1 MIKLKDLLLENDA
14 PNIFIPRRLDDR
26 PVRYNQ
32 MTQKEVNRIVDDYN
46 NRKNKDSLDLSG
58 SDPEEYDDDD
68 DGDEFSRSELR
79 FSGDFILP
87 DTLKKVNGGL
97 YLAATGVTKLP
108 DNLTIG
114 DYNHNNKYS
123 NSHLDVSYCKNLNAL
138 PKGLK
143 VVSVN
148 GSYSGL
154 IEIPDDIQ
162 TIELELKYTKVKQL
176 PLFKNFIK
184 NIDLEGCKLFKTLP
198 EGFTAGELTIEYSPI
213 VSIPNNV
220 KLKHLIVR
228 ECKNFTSIGSNCSI
242 DILVIA
248 YGCLNFTTLP
258 TDIKAN
264 RVNIVFNS
272 QFRINLLNQYKT
284 VKKIL
289 NALQKMYPNVQQFMI
304 D

>member
-1 MIKLKDLLLENDA
+1 
-14 PNIFIPRRLDDR
+14 
-26 PVRYNQ
+26 

-68 DGDEFSRSELR
+68 DGDEFSRSELS

-87 DTLKKVNGGL
+87 DTLKKVKGGL
-97 YLAATGVTKLP
+97 YLSNTGVTKLP

-114 DYNHNNKYS
+114 EYEY
-123 NSHLDVSYCKNLNAL
+123 SHLDVSYCKKLNAL

-162 TIELELKYTKVKQL
+162 TTELELRYTKVKQL

-184 NIDLEGCKLFKTLP
+184 NIDLEGCKSLKTLP
-198 EGFTAGELTIEYSPI
+198 QGFTAGELTIEYSPI

-220 KLKHLIVR
+220 KLKQLVVR

-242 DILVIA
+242 DILAVG

-264 RVNIVFNS
+264 QVSIVFNS

-284 VKKIL
+284 HKKIL

>member
-32 MTQKEVNRIVDDYN
+32 MTQKEVNSIIDYYNDDQD
-46 NRKNKDSLDLSG
+46 KDSLDLSG
-58 SDPEEYDDDD
+58 SDPDDDD
-68 DGDEFSRSELR
+68 EDEFSTSKLSL
-79 FSGDFILP
+79 SGDFKIP
-87 DTLKKVNGGL
+87 DTLKKVKGGL
-97 YLAATGVTKLP
+97 YLSNTGVTKLP

-114 DYNHNNKYS
+114 EYKY
-123 NSHLDVSYCKNLNAL
+123 SHLDVSYCKNLNAL

-143 VVSVN
+143 VASVN

-162 TIELELKYTKVKQL
+162 TTQLELKYTKVKQL
-176 PLFKNFIK
+176 PLFKNFIGK
-184 NIDLEGCKLFKTLP
+184 IDLEGCKSLKTLP
-198 EGFTAGELTIEYSPI
+198 QGFTAGELDIEYSPI

-220 KLKHLIVR
+220 KLKQLVFN

-242 DILVIA
+242 DILSIG

-284 VKKIL
+284 VKKTL

>member
-32 MTQKEVNRIVDDYN
+32 MTQKEVNSIIDYYNDDQD
-46 NRKNKDSLDLSG
+46 KDSLDLSG
-58 SDPEEYDDDD
+58 SDPDDDD
-68 DGDEFSRSELR
+68 DEDEFSRSKLSL
-79 FSGDFILP
+79 SGDFKIP
-87 DTLKKVNGGL
+87 DTLKKVKGGL
-97 YLAATGVTKLP
+97 YLSNTGVTKLP

-114 DYNHNNKYS
+114 EYEY
-123 NSHLDVSYCKNLNAL
+123 SHLDVSYCKKLNAL

-148 GSYSGL
+148 GSYSSL

-162 TIELELKYTKVKQL
+162 TTELELKYTKVKQL

-184 NIDLEGCKLFKTLP
+184 NIDLEGCKSLKTLP

-220 KLKHLIVR
+220 KLKQLVVR

-242 DILVIA
+242 DILSIG

-264 RVNIVFNS
+264 QVSIVFNS
-272 QFRINLLNQYKT
+272 QFKINLLNKFET
-284 VKKIL
+284 DKKIL

>member
-32 MTQKEVNRIVDDYN
+32 MTQKEVNSIIDYYNDDQD
-46 NRKNKDSLDLSG
+46 KDSLDLSG

-68 DGDEFSRSELR
+68 DGDEFSRSELS
-79 FSGDFILP
+79 FSGDFIIP
-87 DTLKKVNGGL
+87 DTLKKVKGGL
-97 YLAATGVTKLP
+97 YLSNTGVTKLP

-114 DYNHNNKYS
+114 EYKY
-123 NSHLDVSYCKNLNAL
+123 SHLDVSYCKKLNAL

-162 TIELELKYTKVKQL
+162 TTELELKYTKVKQL

-184 NIDLEGCKLFKTLP
+184 NIDLEGCKSLKTLP
-198 EGFTAGELTIEYSPI
+198 EGFTAGELIIEYSPI

-220 KLKHLIVR
+220 KLKQLVFN

-242 DILVIA
+242 DILAIG

>member
-14 PNIFIPRRLDDR
+14 TNIFIPRRVEDR

-58 SDPEEYDDDD
+58 SDPEEYDDED
-68 DGDEFSRSELR
+68 DGDEFSRSELSL
-79 FSGDFILP
+79 SGDFILP
-87 DTLKKVNGGL
+87 DTLKKVKGGL
-97 YLAATGVTKLP
+97 YLSNTGVTKLP

-114 DYNHNNKYS
+114 EYEY
-123 NSHLDVSYCKNLNAL
+123 SHLDVSYCKKLNAL

-148 GSYSGL
+148 GSYSSL

-162 TIELELKYTKVKQL
+162 TTELELKYTKVKQL

-184 NIDLEGCKLFKTLP
+184 NIDLEGCKSLKTLP
-198 EGFTAGELTIEYSPI
+198 EGFTAGELIIEYSPI

-220 KLKHLIVR
+220 KLKRLIVR

-242 DILVIA
+242 DILSIG

-264 RVNIVFNS
+264 QVSIVFNS
-272 QFRINLLNQYKT
+272 QFKINLLNKFET
-284 VKKIL
+284 DKKIL

-304 D
+304 G

>member
-32 MTQKEVNRIVDDYN
+32 MTQKEVNSIIDYYNDDQD
-46 NRKNKDSLDLSG
+46 KDSLDLSG
-58 SDPEEYDDDD
+58 SDPDDDD
-68 DGDEFSRSELR
+68 EDEFSTSKLSL
-79 FSGDFILP
+79 SGDFKIP
-87 DTLKKVNGGL
+87 DTLKKVKGGL
-97 YLAATGVTKLP
+97 YLSNTGVTKLP

-114 DYNHNNKYS
+114 EYKY
-123 NSHLDVSYCKNLNAL
+123 SHLDVSYCKKLNAL

-162 TIELELKYTKVKQL
+162 TTELELKYTKVKQL
-176 PLFKNFIK
+176 PLFKNFIGK
-184 NIDLEGCKLFKTLP
+184 IDLEGCKSLKTLP

-220 KLKHLIVR
+220 KLKQLVFN

-242 DILVIA
+242 DILSIG

-289 NALQKMYPNVQQFMI
+289 NALQKMYPNVQQFMV

>member
-58 SDPEEYDDDD
+58 SDTEEYDDD
-68 DGDEFSRSELR
+68 DGDEFSRSELS

-87 DTLKKVNGGL
+87 DTLKKVKGGL
-97 YLAATGVTKLP
+97 YLSNTGVTKLP

-114 DYNHNNKYS
+114 EYEY
-123 NSHLDVSYCKNLNAL
+123 SHLDVSYCKKLNAL

-148 GSYSGL
+148 GSYSSL

-162 TIELELKYTKVKQL
+162 TTELELKYTKVKQL

-184 NIDLEGCKLFKTLP
+184 NIDLEGCKSLKTLP

-242 DILVIA
+242 DILSIG

-264 RVNIVFNS
+264 QVSIVFNS
-272 QFRINLLNQYKT
+272 QFKINLLNQYKT
-284 VKKIL
+284 HKKIL

>member
-68 DGDEFSRSELR
+68 D
-79 FSGDFILP
+79 
-87 DTLKKVNGGL
+87 
-97 YLAATGVTKLP
+97 
-108 DNLTIG
+108 
-114 DYNHNNKYS
+114 
-123 NSHLDVSYCKNLNAL
+123 
-138 PKGLK
+138 
-143 VVSVN
+143 
-148 GSYSGL
+148 
-154 IEIPDDIQ
+154 IQ
-162 TIELELKYTKVKQL
+162 TTELELKYTKVKQL

-184 NIDLEGCKLFKTLP
+184 NIDLEGCKSLKTLP
-198 EGFTAGELTIEYSPI
+198 QGFTAGELTIEYSPI

-220 KLKHLIVR
+220 KLKQLVVR

-242 DILVIA
+242 DILSIG

-264 RVNIVFNS
+264 QVSIVFNS

-284 VKKIL
+284 DKKIL

>member
-1 MIKLKDLLLENDA
+1 MIKLKDLLLEND
-14 PNIFIPRRLDDR
+14 IFIPRRVEDR

-46 NRKNKDSLDLSG
+46 NKKNKDSLDLSG
-58 SDPEEYDDDD
+58 SDPEEYDDD
-68 DGDEFSRSELR
+68 GDEFSRSELSL
-79 FSGDFILP
+79 SGDFIIP
-87 DTLKKVNGGL
+87 DTLKKVKGGL
-97 YLAATGVTKLP
+97 YLSNTGVTKLP

-114 DYNHNNKYS
+114 EYEY
-123 NSHLDVSYCKNLNAL
+123 SHLDVSYCKKLNAL

-143 VVSVN
+143 VASVN
-148 GSYSGL
+148 GSYSTL
-154 IEIPDDIQ
+154 VEIPDDIQ

-184 NIDLEGCKLFKTLP
+184 NIDLEGCKSLKTLS
-198 EGFTAGELTIEYSPI
+198 EGFTAGELIIEYSPI

-242 DILVIA
+242 DILSIG

-264 RVNIVFNS
+264 IVNIVFNS
-272 QFRINLLNQYKT
+272 PFKTNLLNQYKT
-284 VKKIL
+284 VKKTL
-289 NALQKMYPNVQQFMI
+289 NALQKMYPNVKQFKI
-304 D
+304 E

>member
-32 MTQKEVNRIVDDYN
+32 MTQKEVNSIIDYYNDDQD
-46 NRKNKDSLDLSG
+46 KDSLDLSG
-58 SDPEEYDDDD
+58 TDPDDEF
-68 DGDEFSRSELR
+68 GDEFSTSKLSL
-79 FSGDFILP
+79 SGDFIIP
-87 DTLKKVNGGL
+87 DTLKKVKGGL
-97 YLAATGVTKLP
+97 YLSNTGVTKLP

-114 DYNHNNKYS
+114 EYEY
-123 NSHLDVSYCKNLNAL
+123 SHLDVSYCKKLNAL

-162 TIELELKYTKVKQL
+162 TTELELKYTKVKQL

-184 NIDLEGCKLFKTLP
+184 NIDLEGCKSLKTLP

-220 KLKHLIVR
+220 KLKQLVVR

-242 DILVIA
+242 DILSIG

-264 RVNIVFNS
+264 QVSIVFNS

-284 VKKIL
+284 HKKIL

>member
-1 MIKLKDLLLENDA
+1 MIKLKQLLLESDA
-14 PNIFIPRRLDDR
+14 PNIFIPRRIEDR

-46 NRKNKDSLDLSG
+46 NKKDKGNLDLSL
-58 SDPEEYDDDD
+58 PHPADDDE
-68 DGDEFSRSELR
+68 DEYSRSELS
-79 FSGDFILP
+79 FSGDFIVP

-97 YLAATGVTKLP
+97 YLANSGVTKLP
-108 DNLTIG
+108 DNLNIG
-114 DYNHNNKYS
+114 EYSNNYS
-123 NSHLDVSYCKNLNAL
+123 NSHLDVSYCKNLKAL
-138 PKGLK
+138 PKGLN
-143 VVSVN
+143 VASVDA
-148 GSYSGL
+148 SYSGL

-162 TIELELKYTKVKQL
+162 TIELDLKYTKVKQL

-184 NIDLEGCKLFKTLP
+184 KIDLEGCKSFKTLP

-220 KLKHLIVR
+220 KLNHLVVR

-248 YGCLNFTTLP
+248 YGCSSFINLP

-264 RVNIVFNS
+264 LVNIMFNS
-272 QFRINLLNQYKT
+272 PFKTNLLNQYKT
-284 VKKIL
+284 VKKTL
-289 NALQKMYPNVQQFMI
+289 NALQKMYPNVKQFKI
-304 D
+304 E

>member
-58 SDPEEYDDDD
+58 SDPEEYDDD
-68 DGDEFSRSELR
+68 GDEFSRSELS

-87 DTLKKVNGGL
+87 DTLKKVKGGL
-97 YLAATGVTKLP
+97 YLSNTGVTKLP

-114 DYNHNNKYS
+114 EYEY
-123 NSHLDVSYCKNLNAL
+123 SHLDVSYCKKLNAL

-162 TIELELKYTKVKQL
+162 TTELELKYTKVKQL

-184 NIDLEGCKLFKTLP
+184 NIDLEGCKSLKTLP
-198 EGFTAGELTIEYSPI
+198 EGFTAGELIIEYSPI

-220 KLKHLIVR
+220 KLKRLIVR

-242 DILVIA
+242 DILSIG

-258 TDIKAN
+258 TDIKSN
-264 RVNIVFNS
+264 QVSIVFNS
-272 QFRINLLNQYKT
+272 QFKINLLNKFET
-284 VKKIL
+284 DKKIL

-304 D
+304 G

>member
-1 MIKLKDLLLENDA
+1 MIKLKDLLLEAKA
-14 PNIFIPRRLDDR
+14 PDIFIPRRVEDR

-32 MTQKEVNRIVDDYN
+32 MTQKEVNRIVDAYN
-46 NRKNKDSLDLSG
+46 NKKNKDSLDLSG

-68 DGDEFSRSELR
+68 DGDEFSRSELS

-97 YLAATGVTKLP
+97 YLANTGVTKLP

-114 DYNHNNKYS
+114 EYSNNYS
-123 NSHLDVSYCKNLNAL
+123 NSHLDVSYCKKLNAL
-138 PKGLK
+138 PKGLN
-143 VVSVN
+143 VGSVN
-148 GSYSGL
+148 GSYSSL

-184 NIDLEGCKLFKTLP
+184 KIDLEGCKSFKTLP

-220 KLKHLIVR
+220 KLKHLVVR

-242 DILVIA
+242 DILSIG

-258 TDIKAN
+258 TDIKSN
-264 RVNIVFNS
+264 IVSIVFNS
-272 QFRINLLNQYKT
+272 QFKTNLLNQYKT
-284 VKKIL
+284 DKKIL
-289 NALQKMYPNVQQFMI
+289 NALQKMYPNVKQFMI

>member
-1 MIKLKDLLLENDA
+1 MIKLKDLLLESD
-14 PNIFIPRRLDDR
+14 IFIPRRMEDR

-46 NRKNKDSLDLSG
+46 NKKDKGNLDLSR
-58 SDPEEYDDDD
+58 PHPADDDD
-68 DGDEFSRSELR
+68 EDEYSRSELS
-79 FSGDFILP
+79 FSGDFIVP

-97 YLAATGVTKLP
+97 YLANSGVTKLP
-108 DNLTIG
+108 DNLNIG
-114 DYNHNNKYS
+114 EYSNNYS

-138 PKGLK
+138 PKGLN
-143 VVSVN
+143 VASVN
-148 GSYSGL
+148 ASYSGL

-162 TIELELKYTKVKQL
+162 TIELDIIYTKVKQL

-184 NIDLEGCKLFKTLP
+184 KIDLEGCKSFKTLP

-220 KLKHLIVR
+220 KLNHLVVR

-242 DILVIA
+242 NILVIA
-248 YGCLNFTTLP
+248 YGCSNFITLP

-264 RVNIVFNS
+264 LVNIMFNS
-272 QFRINLLNQYKT
+272 PFKTNLLNQYKT
-284 VKKIL
+284 VRKTL
-289 NALQKMYPNVQQFMI
+289 NALQKMYPNVKQFKI

>member
-68 DGDEFSRSELR
+68 DDGDEFSRSELS

-87 DTLKKVNGGL
+87 DTLKKVKGGL
-97 YLAATGVTKLP
+97 YLSNTGVTKLP

-114 DYNHNNKYS
+114 EYEY
-123 NSHLDVSYCKNLNAL
+123 SHLDVSYCKKLNAL

-162 TIELELKYTKVKQL
+162 TTELELKYTKVKQL

-184 NIDLEGCKLFKTLP
+184 NIDLEGCKSLKTLP
-198 EGFTAGELTIEYSPI
+198 QGFTAGELTIEYSPI

-220 KLKHLIVR
+220 KLKQLVVR

-242 DILVIA
+242 DILAVG

-264 RVNIVFNS
+264 QVSIVFNS

-284 VKKIL
+284 HKKIL

>member
-1 MIKLKDLLLENDA
+1 
-14 PNIFIPRRLDDR
+14 
-26 PVRYNQ
+26 

-46 NRKNKDSLDLSG
+46 NKKDKGNLDLSR
-58 SDPEEYDDDD
+58 PHPADDDD
-68 DGDEFSRSELR
+68 EDEYSRSELS
-79 FSGDFILP
+79 FSGDFIVP

-97 YLAATGVTKLP
+97 YLANSGVSKLP
-108 DNLTIG
+108 DNLNIG
-114 DYNHNNKYS
+114 EYSKHHS
-123 NSHLDVSYCKNLNAL
+123 NSHLDVSYCKNLKAL
-138 PKGLK
+138 PKGLN
-143 VVSVN
+143 VASVN
-148 GSYSGL
+148 ASYSGL

-162 TIELELKYTKVKQL
+162 TIELDIIYTKVKQL

-184 NIDLEGCKLFKTLP
+184 KIDLEGCKSFKTLP

-220 KLKHLIVR
+220 KLNHLVVR
-228 ECKNFTSIGSNCSI
+228 ECKNFTSIGSNCSF

-272 QFRINLLNQYKT
+272 PFKTNLLNQYKT
-284 VKKIL
+284 VKKTL
-289 NALQKMYPNVQQFMI
+289 NALQKMYPNVKQFKI
-304 D
+304 E

>member
-68 DGDEFSRSELR
+68 GDEFSRSELSL
-79 FSGDFILP
+79 SGDFIIP
-87 DTLKKVNGGL
+87 DTLKKVKRGL
-97 YLAATGVTKLP
+97 YLSNTGVTKLP

-114 DYNHNNKYS
+114 EYDY
-123 NSHLDVSYCKNLNAL
+123 SHLDVSYCKNLNAL

-143 VVSVN
+143 VASVN

-162 TIELELKYTKVKQL
+162 TTQLELKYTKVKQL
-176 PLFKNFIK
+176 PLFKNFINRQK
-184 NIDLEGCKLFKTLP
+184 NIKCITKNVSKCKT
-198 EGFTAGELTIEYSPI
+198 
-213 VSIPNNV
+213 V
-220 KLKHLIVR
+220 
-228 ECKNFTSIGSNCSI
+228 
-242 DILVIA
+242 
-248 YGCLNFTTLP
+248 
-258 TDIKAN
+258 
-264 RVNIVFNS
+264 
-272 QFRINLLNQYKT
+272 LLNQYKT
-284 VKKIL
+284 VKKTL
-289 NALQKMYPNVQQFMI
+289 NALQKMYPNVKQFKI
-304 D
+304 E

>member
-32 MTQKEVNRIVDDYN
+32 MTQKEVNSIIDYYNDDQD
-46 NRKNKDSLDLSG
+46 KDSLDLSG
-58 SDPEEYDDDD
+58 SDPDDDD
-68 DGDEFSRSELR
+68 EDEFSRSKLSL
-79 FSGDFILP
+79 SGDFIIP
-87 DTLKKVNGGL
+87 DTLKKVKGGL
-97 YLAATGVTKLP
+97 YLSNTGVTKLP

-114 DYNHNNKYS
+114 EYEY
-123 NSHLDVSYCKNLNAL
+123 SHLDVSYCKKLNAL

-148 GSYSGL
+148 GSYSSL

-162 TIELELKYTKVKQL
+162 TTELELKYTKVKQL

-184 NIDLEGCKLFKTLP
+184 NIDLEGCKSLKTLP

-242 DILVIA
+242 DILSIG

-264 RVNIVFNS
+264 QVSIVFNS
-272 QFRINLLNQYKT
+272 QFKINLLNKFET
-284 VKKIL
+284 DKKIL

>member
-68 DGDEFSRSELR
+68 DGDEFGRSELSL
-79 FSGDFILP
+79 SGDFIIP

-97 YLAATGVTKLP
+97 YLSNTGVTKLP

-114 DYNHNNKYS
+114 DYSKHHS
-123 NSHLDVSYCKNLNAL
+123 NSHLDVSYCKKLNSL

-143 VVSVN
+143 VASVN

-176 PLFKNFIK
+176 PLFKNFIET
-184 NIDLEGCKLFKTLP
+184 IDLEGCKSLKTLS

-242 DILVIA
+242 DILAIS
-248 YGCLNFTTLP
+248 YGCLNFTNLP

-264 RVNIVFNS
+264 IVNIVFNS
-272 QFRINLLNQYKT
+272 PFKTNLLNQYKT
-284 VKKIL
+284 VKKTL
-289 NALQKMYPNVQQFMI
+289 NALQKMYPNVKQFKI
-304 D
+304 E

>member
-1 MIKLKDLLLENDA
+1 MIKLKQLLLESID
-14 PNIFIPRRLDDR
+14 PDIFIPRRLDDR

-58 SDPEEYDDDD
+58 SDSEEYDD
-68 DGDEFSRSELR
+68 DGDEFSRSELSL
-79 FSGDFILP
+79 SGDFILP
-87 DTLKKVNGGL
+87 DTLKKVKGGL
-97 YLAATGVTKLP
+97 YLANTGVTKLP

-114 DYNHNNKYS
+114 EYEY
-123 NSHLDVSYCKNLNAL
+123 SHLDVSYCKKLNAL

-148 GSYSGL
+148 GSYSNL
-154 IEIPDDIQ
+154 IEISDDIQ
-162 TIELELKYTKVKQL
+162 TTELELKYTKVKQL

-184 NIDLEGCKLFKTLP
+184 NIDLEGCKSLKTLP

-220 KLKHLIVR
+220 KLKQLIVK

-242 DILVIA
+242 DILSIG

-264 RVNIVFNS
+264 QVSIVFNS
-272 QFRINLLNQYKT
+272 QFKIDLLNQYKT
-284 VKKIL
+284 DKKIL

>member
-68 DGDEFSRSELR
+68 DGDEFSRSELS

-87 DTLKKVNGGL
+87 DTLKKVKGGL
-97 YLAATGVTKLP
+97 YLSNTGVTKLP

-114 DYNHNNKYS
+114 EYEY
-123 NSHLDVSYCKNLNAL
+123 SHLDVSYCKKLNAL

-162 TIELELKYTKVKQL
+162 TTELELRYTKVKQL
-176 PLFKNFIK
+176 PLFKNFIEK
-184 NIDLEGCKLFKTLP
+184 IDLEGCKSLKTLP
-198 EGFTAGELTIEYSPI
+198 EGFTAGELDIEDSPI

-220 KLKHLIVR
+220 KLKQLVVR

-242 DILVIA
+242 DILSIG

-264 RVNIVFNS
+264 QVSIVFNS

-284 VKKIL
+284 HKKIL

>member
-32 MTQKEVNRIVDDYN
+32 MTQKEVNSIIDYYNDDQD
-46 NRKNKDSLDLSG
+46 KDSLDLSG
-58 SDPEEYDDDD
+58 TDPDDEF
-68 DGDEFSRSELR
+68 GDEFSTSKLSL
-79 FSGDFILP
+79 SGDFIIP
-87 DTLKKVNGGL
+87 DTLKKVKGGL
-97 YLAATGVTKLP
+97 YLSNTGVTKLP

-114 DYNHNNKYS
+114 EYEY
-123 NSHLDVSYCKNLNAL
+123 SHLDVSYCKKLNAL

-148 GSYSGL
+148 GSYSSL

-162 TIELELKYTKVKQL
+162 TTELELKYTKVKQL
-176 PLFKNFIK
+176 PLFKNFIGK
-184 NIDLEGCKLFKTLP
+184 IDLEGCKSLKTLP

-242 DILVIA
+242 DILSIG

-264 RVNIVFNS
+264 QVSIVFNS

-284 VKKIL
+284 DKKIL

>member
-68 DGDEFSRSELR
+68 GDEFSRSELSL
-79 FSGDFILP
+79 SGDFIIP
-87 DTLKKVNGGL
+87 DTLKKVKGGL
-97 YLAATGVTKLP
+97 YLSNTGVTKLP

-114 DYNHNNKYS
+114 DYSKHHS
-123 NSHLDVSYCKNLNAL
+123 NSHLDVSYCKKLNSL

-143 VVSVN
+143 VASVN

-176 PLFKNFIK
+176 PLFKNFIET
-184 NIDLEGCKLFKTLP
+184 IDLEGCKSLKTLS

-242 DILVIA
+242 DILAIS
-248 YGCLNFTTLP
+248 YGCLNFTNLP

-264 RVNIVFNS
+264 IVNIVFNS
-272 QFRINLLNQYKT
+272 PFKTNLLNQYKT
-284 VKKIL
+284 VKKTL
-289 NALQKMYPNVQQFMI
+289 NALQKMYPNVKQFKI
-304 D
+304 E

>member
-68 DGDEFSRSELR
+68 DDGDEFGRSELS

-87 DTLKKVNGGL
+87 DTLKKVKGGL
-97 YLAATGVTKLP
+97 YLSNTGVTKLP

-114 DYNHNNKYS
+114 EYEY
-123 NSHLDVSYCKNLNAL
+123 SHLDVSYCKKLNAL

-162 TIELELKYTKVKQL
+162 TTELELRYTKVKQL

-184 NIDLEGCKLFKTLP
+184 NIDLEGCKSLKTLP
-198 EGFTAGELTIEYSPI
+198 QGFTAGELTIEYSPI

-220 KLKHLIVR
+220 KLKQLVVR

-242 DILVIA
+242 DILAVG

-264 RVNIVFNS
+264 QVSIVFNS

-284 VKKIL
+284 DKKIL

>member
-1 MIKLKDLLLENDA
+1 MIKLKDILLESD
-14 PNIFIPRRLDDR
+14 IFIPRRLDDR

-32 MTQKEVNRIVDDYN
+32 MTQKEVNSIIDYYNDDQD
-46 NRKNKDSLDLSG
+46 KDSLDLSG
-58 SDPEEYDDDD
+58 SDPDDDD
-68 DGDEFSRSELR
+68 EDEFSTSKLS
-79 FSGDFILP
+79 FSGDFKIP
-87 DTLKKVNGGL
+87 DTLKKVEGGL
-97 YLAATGVTKLP
+97 YLSNTGVTKLP

-114 DYNHNNKYS
+114 EYKY
-123 NSHLDVSYCKNLNAL
+123 SHLDVSYCKKLNAL

-162 TIELELKYTKVKQL
+162 TTELELKYTKVKQL
-176 PLFKNFIK
+176 PLFKNFIGT
-184 NIDLEGCKLFKTLP
+184 IDLEGCKSLKTLP

-220 KLKHLIVR
+220 KLKQLVFN

-242 DILVIA
+242 DILSIG

>member
-1 MIKLKDLLLENDA
+1 MIKLKDLLLENDVT
-14 PNIFIPRRLDDR
+14 NIFIPRRLDDR

-46 NRKNKDSLDLSG
+46 NKKNKDSLDLSG

-68 DGDEFSRSELR
+68 DGDEFSRSELSL
-79 FSGDFILP
+79 SGDFIIP

-97 YLAATGVTKLP
+97 YLSNTGVTKLP

-114 DYNHNNKYS
+114 EYS
-123 NSHLDVSYCKNLNAL
+123 NSHLDVSYCKNLTAL

-143 VVSVN
+143 VGSVN
-148 GSYSGL
+148 GSYSNL

-162 TIELELKYTKVKQL
+162 TTELDIIYTKVKQL

-184 NIDLEGCKLFKTLP
+184 KIDLESCKSFKTLP

-220 KLKHLIVR
+220 KLNHLILR
-228 ECKNFTSIGSNCSI
+228 DCKNFTSIGSNCSI
-242 DILVIA
+242 NILVIA
-248 YGCLNFTTLP
+248 YGCSSFINLP
-258 TDIKAN
+258 TDIKSN
-264 RVNIVFNS
+264 LVNIMFNS
-272 QFRINLLNQYKT
+272 PFKTNLLNQYKT
-284 VKKIL
+284 VKKTL
-289 NALQKMYPNVQQFMI
+289 NALQKMYPNVKQFKI
-304 D
+304 E

>member
-46 NRKNKDSLDLSG
+46 NKKNKDSLDLSG
-58 SDPEEYDDDD
+58 SEPDD
-68 DGDEFSRSELR
+68 DGDEFSRSELSL
-79 FSGDFILP
+79 SGDFIIP
-87 DTLKKVNGGL
+87 DTLKKVKRGL
-97 YLAATGVTKLP
+97 YLSNTGVTKLP

-114 DYNHNNKYS
+114 EYDY
-123 NSHLDVSYCKNLNAL
+123 SHLDVSYCKKLNAL

-148 GSYSGL
+148 GSYSSL

-162 TIELELKYTKVKQL
+162 TTELELKYTKVKQL
-176 PLFKNFIK
+176 PLFKNFIGK
-184 NIDLEGCKLFKTLP
+184 IDLEGCKSLKTLP
-198 EGFTAGELTIEYSPI
+198 QGFTAGELDIEYSPI

-242 DILVIA
+242 DILAIG

-284 VKKIL
+284 VKKTL

>member
-1 MIKLKDLLLENDA
+1 
-14 PNIFIPRRLDDR
+14 
-26 PVRYNQ
+26 
-32 MTQKEVNRIVDDYN
+32 
-46 NRKNKDSLDLSG
+46 
-58 SDPEEYDDDD
+58 
-68 DGDEFSRSELR
+68 
-79 FSGDFILP
+79 
-87 DTLKKVNGGL
+87 
-97 YLAATGVTKLP
+97 
-108 DNLTIG
+108 
-114 DYNHNNKYS
+114 
-123 NSHLDVSYCKNLNAL
+123 LDVSYCKKLNAL

-162 TIELELKYTKVKQL
+162 TTELELKYTKVKQL
-176 PLFKNFIK
+176 PLFKNFIGK
-184 NIDLEGCKLFKTLP
+184 IDLEGCKSLKTLP
-198 EGFTAGELTIEYSPI
+198 EGFTAGELIIEYSPI

-220 KLKHLIVR
+220 KLKQLVFN

-242 DILVIA
+242 DILAIG